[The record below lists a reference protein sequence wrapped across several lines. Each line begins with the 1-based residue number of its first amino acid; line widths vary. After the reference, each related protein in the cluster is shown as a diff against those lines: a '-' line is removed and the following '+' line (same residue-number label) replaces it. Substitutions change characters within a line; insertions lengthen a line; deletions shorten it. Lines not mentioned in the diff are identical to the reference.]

1 MSGGKAFFDTNVL
14 LYLYS
19 TADATKQARAQE
31 IFERYDERD
40 IVLSTQVIQEFY
52 AAGSRKLGF
61 SLQYLREAIEKFL
74 VLPLVLL
81 GPAQIIK
88 AIENEQQYQV
98 SFWDGLILA
107 AAESGGA
114 DVLFT
119 EDLNHGQRYGR
130 VLAQNPFLPSDFR

>member
-14 LYLYS
+14 LYMYS
-19 TADATKQARAQE
+19 TSEPTKQARAQE
-31 IFERYDERD
+31 LYERYDKRD
-40 IVLSTQVIQEFY
+40 VLLSTQVVQEFY

-61 SLQYLREAIEKFL
+61 SPHYLRDAIEKFL
-74 VLPLVLL
+74 VLPLVLI

-88 AIENEQQYQV
+88 AIENEQQFQI
-98 SFWDGLILA
+98 SFWDALILA

-119 EDLNHGQRYGR
+119 EDLNHGQRYGS
-130 VLAQNPFLPSDFR
+130 VLAQNPFLPA